1 MGRLLDEGVN
11 IIWILGV
18 CGEKIIIVEEQND
31 GAVIG
36 SHFNICS
43 HLHIEHTPITSM
55 SGLLVTFKF
64 PFVFIP
70 DGIACNERKLQRTA

>member
-1 MGRLLDEGVN
+1 M
-11 IIWILGV
+11 IL
-18 CGEKIIIVEEQND
+18 EEQND

-55 SGLLVTFKF
+55 NGLLVLVLVSVS
-64 PFVFIP
+64 FVFIT
-70 DGIACNERKLQRTA
+70 DGIACNERKHQRTA

>member
-11 IIWILGV
+11 IILILGV

-55 SGLLVTFKF
+55 SGLLVLVLVLVSFCF
-64 PFVFIP
+64 YSRWY
-70 DGIACNERKLQRTA
+70 CL